1 MKRLAF
7 CLLTLTATAAALVAA
22 PAPTETTETVK
33 DRNTFLPHNKY
44 NPLPGKTIGVLV
56 SDVVA
61 VMGLEGR
68 SGAPDN
74 YGFSAAGAS
83 YRWVYV
89 PVKEQPTITNFTVRA
104 GEKGDKSATYP
115 SLGMANPKTVKQ
127 WDIDVP
133 YSLVEVEVNGGL
145 GAPPDQGFVATKM
158 RRLDD
163 TADYPLKVPAVV
175 ADLRKRYATYVKEHQ
190 KDADDSLAE
199 VQKTALKDKKLT
211 GPRQTKE
218 ILYVTWLPEGEH
230 LRVCFRTT
238 ITDGAFTTIQ
248 GPGGP
253 GGIDRDFFPLP
264 PNPGPGKGAPQAAV
278 ALPPPPPPPPRP
290 IPMTVGTQIGVEF
303 GVAYEVNKA
312 GKVDKVS
319 VLPNRTFSSEVKGF
333 EGFRGPRDLP
343 PPPPPP
349 QFPERRIDGD

>member
-1 MKRLAF
+1 MQRLALA
-7 CLLTLTATAAALVAA
+7 LLTMTASAALLIAA

-33 DRNTFLPHNKY
+33 DRTTFLPHNKY

-68 SGAPDN
+68 SGAADN
-74 YGFSAAGAS
+74 YGFSAANAS

-89 PVKEQPTITNFTVRA
+89 PVKERPVITNFTIRA
-104 GEKGDKSATYP
+104 GEKGDQSATYP
-115 SLGMANPKTVKQ
+115 NLGMANPNTVKQ
-127 WDIDVP
+127 WDINVP

-158 RRLDD
+158 KRLDD
-163 TADYPLKVPAVV
+163 TKDYPLKVHEVV
-175 ADLRKRYATYVKEHQ
+175 SDLRKRYAAYTKEHQ
-190 KDADDSLAE
+190 KEIDDSLAE
-199 VQKTALKDKKLT
+199 IQKTALKDKKLT

-218 ILYVTWLPEGEH
+218 IFYITWLPESEH

-238 ITDGAFTTIQ
+238 ITDGAFTTID

-253 GGIDRDFFPLP
+253 GGIDPDFFPLP
-264 PNPGPGKGAPQAAV
+264 PNPGRGLDKGAPQAAV
-278 ALPPPPPPPPRP
+278 ALPPPPPRP
-290 IPMTVGTQIGVEF
+290 IKMTVGTQIGVEF
-303 GVAYEVNKA
+303 GVAYEVNKS

-319 VLPNRTFSSEVKGF
+319 VLPNQTFS
-333 EGFRGPRDLP
+333 GPLQPSRTNRAPGGRTAQP
-343 PPPPPP
+343 PPAY
-349 QFPERRIDGD
+349 